1 MSIFQKLMTAVRGSA
16 TEAGEAIV
24 VDGGGD
30 RRIGTSGEFVSV
42 EDFVEY
48 GDETGRIGRI
58 VLCVHNRTEIPV
70 YSAALSLELE
80 TDSRHYYTTVHD
92 DRGVPPAMKIFIVV
106 EFVYISPEERANIG
120 GVTVAD
126 SYFL

>member
-1 MSIFQKLMTAVRGSA
+1 MKLMLAVLMVCLATCSA
-16 TEAGEAIV
+16 ETPYYPDV
-24 VDGGGD
+24 
-30 RRIGTSGEFVSV
+30 SVSV

-70 YSAALSLELE
+70 YSAALSLEFE